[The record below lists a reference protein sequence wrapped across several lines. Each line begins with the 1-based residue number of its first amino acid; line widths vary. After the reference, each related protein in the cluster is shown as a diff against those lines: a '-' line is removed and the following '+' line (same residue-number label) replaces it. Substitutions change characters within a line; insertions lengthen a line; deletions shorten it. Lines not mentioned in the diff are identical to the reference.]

1 MKKRKKKIIVLVG
14 IFISMLCFTGCQKQ
28 SYSNSI
34 IEFHGEELT
43 LGDSHADLKDKF
55 DDFYYDTGYRT
66 MFADSDFYDTSYDF
80 SEVEILDIAN
90 GNPEDGTLDVTFTKD
105 TLLEIDFQTSE
116 ANIQGLTL
124 GTSSDEA
131 AQVLGLDESEIA
143 SDSYH
148 YVFFDSSNHSI
159 LHVSDADEAFLY
171 HSLSYASLYELQQK
185 DEYKDTFDN
194 AQYVL
199 RFIIEDGEIEWL
211 QVYNLEPLKT
221 DESLLDDLQ
230 RFDKDRLAS

>member
-14 IFISMLCFTGCQKQ
+14 IFIGMLCFIGCQKQ

-43 LGDSHADLKDKF
+43 LGDSPADLRDKF
-55 DDFYYDTGYRT
+55 DDFYYDFGYRT
-66 MFADSDFYDTSYDF
+66 RFADSDFYDTSYDF

-90 GNPEDGTLDVTFTKD
+90 GNPEDGTLDITFTKD
-105 TLLEIDFQTSE
+105 TILEIDFETSE

-131 AQVLGLDESEIA
+131 AHTLGLNDNEIA
-143 SDSYH
+143 PVSYH
-148 YVFFDSSNHSI
+148 YVFFDSGNHST

-171 HSLSYASLYELQQK
+171 NSFSYASLYELQKK
-185 DEYKDTFDN
+185 DEYKDTFDD

-199 RFIIEDGEIEWL
+199 HFVIRDGEIEWL
-211 QVYNLEPLKT
+211 QVYNLEPLKNN
-221 DESLLDDLQ
+221 ESLFDDLQ

>member
-14 IFISMLCFTGCQKQ
+14 IFIGMLCFIGCQKQ

-43 LGDSHADLKDKF
+43 LGDSPADLKDKF
-55 DDFYYDTGYRT
+55 DDFYNDSGYRGW
-66 MFADSDFYDTSYDF
+66 FAYSDFYDTSYDF
-80 SEVEILDIAN
+80 SEIEILDIAN
-90 GNPEDGTLDVTFTKD
+90 GNPEDGALVITFTKD
-105 TLLEIDFQTSE
+105 TILEIDFETSE

-124 GTSSDEA
+124 GTSSDDI
-131 AQVLGLDESEIA
+131 AQILGLDESEIT

-148 YVFFDSSNHSI
+148 YVFYDSGNHST

-171 HSLSYASLYELQQK
+171 HSFSYASLYELQKK
-185 DEYKDTFDN
+185 DEYKDIFDD

-199 RFIIEDGEIEWL
+199 RFIIEDDEIEWL
-211 QVYNLEPLKT
+211 QVYNLEPLKNNK
-221 DESLLDDLQ
+221 SLWNDLQ

>member
-1 MKKRKKKIIVLVG
+1 M
-14 IFISMLCFTGCQKQ
+14 
-28 SYSNSI
+28 
-34 IEFHGEELT
+34 
-43 LGDSHADLKDKF
+43 
-55 DDFYYDTGYRT
+55 
-66 MFADSDFYDTSYDF
+66 
-80 SEVEILDIAN
+80 DI
-90 GNPEDGTLDVTFTKD
+90 TFTKD
-105 TLLEIDFQTSE
+105 TILEIDFQTSK

-124 GTSSDEA
+124 GTSSDET
-131 AQVLGLDESEIA
+131 AQILGLDESEIA

-171 HSLSYASLYELQQK
+171 HSFSYASLYELQQK
-185 DEYKDTFDN
+185 DEYKDTFDD

-211 QVYNLEPLKT
+211 QVYNLESLKA
-221 DESLLDDLQ
+221 DESLFDDLQ